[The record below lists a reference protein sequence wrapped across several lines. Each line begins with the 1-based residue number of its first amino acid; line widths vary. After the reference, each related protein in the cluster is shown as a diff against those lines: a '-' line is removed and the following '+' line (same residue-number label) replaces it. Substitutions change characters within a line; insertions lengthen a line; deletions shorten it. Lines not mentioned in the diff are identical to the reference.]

1 MMLIMTSK
9 NSKIKENIDKKN
21 IPILLDEYHLCD
33 HCIGRLCTRREKNET
48 FQDAGK
54 RYRLQNSNLEENP
67 VDHCE
72 LCDGLLNELPE
83 FLHLVQHSI
92 SEYDFTT
99 FLIGSVI
106 DEEILQKE
114 EIIIQK
120 YNLTGNASLKQ
131 EINEYIGLKLE
142 NEPIRVVDFK
152 HPDIMIIVNTQF
164 NMVSLQIKPLYI
176 YGRYNKYKRGLPQ
189 TKWFCRRCHGKGC
202 RYCDYTGKL
211 YEDSVEELIGNPF
224 IKYAQADDEAFH
236 GAGREDIDVRML
248 GSGRPFVLEIKN
260 PKKRTL
266 SLSEIKKEINQNSNG
281 DVKVASLRFTD
292 ASDISRIKSAHFQ
305 KVYVVKI
312 HASVPIQKEKLK
324 KVALSLQ
331 GTTINQQT
339 PTRVEKR
346 RAKKVRKRQIYR
358 CTVLDIDETIAS
370 LEIESESGTYIKE
383 LVTGDNGKTQPN
395 ISQLLNIACEVESL
409 DVKEVKGE

>member
-1 MMLIMTSK
+1 MLEM
-9 NSKIKENIDKKN
+9 NSKKFDVEGNTENLSLSFPFEK
-21 IPILLDEYHLCD
+21 YHLCD

-48 FQDAGK
+48 FKDAGK
-54 RYRLQNSNLEENP
+54 RYRKNNSNIKENP
-67 VDHCE
+67 VNHCE
-72 LCDGLLNELPE
+72 LCQGLLNDLSD
-83 FLHLVQHSI
+83 FLYLVNHTI
-92 SEYDFTT
+92 SEYEFTS
-99 FLIGSVI
+99 FLIGCVI
-106 DEEILQKE
+106 DEEILQNE
-114 EIIIQK
+114 QNIIQEFGL
-120 YNLTGNASLKQ
+120 NDTASIKQ

-142 NEPIRVVDFK
+142 DEPNRVVDFK
-152 HPDIMIIVNTQF
+152 HPDIMIILNTQF
-164 NMVSLQIKPLYI
+164 NVISLQIKPLYV
-176 YGRYNKYKRGLPQ
+176 YGRYNKYRRDLPQ

-202 RYCDYTGKL
+202 RYCNYTGKL
-211 YEDSVEELIGNPF
+211 YNDSVEELIAKPF
-224 IKYAQADDEAFH
+224 IESAQAEDEAFH

-260 PKKRTL
+260 PKKRTI
-266 SLSEIKKEINQNSNG
+266 SLSKITQEIERECIGS
-281 DVKVASLRFTD
+281 VKVNSLKMTE

-346 RAKKVRKRQIYR
+346 RANKIRKRQIYR
-358 CTVLDIDETIAS
+358 CNVLDVNETMAS

>member
-1 MMLIMTSK
+1 MLIMTSK

-54 RYRLQNSNLEENP
+54 RYRTKNTNIKENP
-67 VDHCE
+67 VNQCE
-72 LCDGLLNELPE
+72 LCQGLLNELPD
-83 FLHLVQHSI
+83 FLHLAQHAI
-92 SEYDFTT
+92 SDYEFTS
-99 FLIGSVI
+99 FLIGCII
-106 DEEILQKE
+106 DEDILLKE
-114 EIIIQK
+114 QNIIQK
-120 YNLTGNASLKQ
+120 FDLTDTASIKQ
-131 EINEYIGLKLE
+131 EINEYIGLILE
-142 NEPIRVVDFK
+142 DEPIRVVDFK

-164 NMVSLQIKPLYI
+164 NIVSLQIKPLCV
-176 YGRYNKYKRGLPQ
+176 YGRYSKYRRDLPQ

-202 RYCDYTGKL
+202 RYCNYTGKL
-211 YEDSVEELIGNPF
+211 YQDSVEELIAHSF
-224 IKYAQADDEAFH
+224 IKYAQAEDESFH

-248 GSGRPFVLEIKN
+248 GSGRPFVLEIKD
-260 PKKRTL
+260 PKKRTV
-266 SLSEIKKEINQNSNG
+266 SLLKIKEEIEQESNG
-281 DVKVASLRFTD
+281 DVKVNSLKCTD
-292 ASDISRIKSAHFQ
+292 SSDISRIKLAHFQ

-312 HASVPIQKEKLK
+312 HAPVPIQKEKLK

-346 RAKKVRKRQIYR
+346 RANKIRRRQIYR
-358 CTVLDIDETIAS
+358 CTVLEVDGTMAS

-383 LVTGDNGKTQPN
+383 LVTGDNGRTQPN
-395 ISQLLNIACEVESL
+395 ISQLLNIACEVKSL